1 MSVTD
6 RSSFRPGR
14 RVAIS
19 MVIALLTALLA
30 VAACG
35 GEATGEWEFQQIGP

>member
-1 MSVTD
+1 M
-6 RSSFRPGR
+6 
-14 RVAIS
+14 A